1 MAASTERLQSVL
13 EPVIAALGCSIWGI
27 EFEALG
33 RRSVLRIYIDREEG
47 IGIEDCERV
56 SHSVSDIL
64 DVEELINGAFTLE
77 VSSPGLDRVLF
88 TDAQYRGAIGSQVD
102 VRLRAPQE
110 GRRRWMGRLEAVY
123 EEDIVL
129 VLDDRE
135 EPIRL
140 RFEDI
145 GKTRIV
151 PQFDD

>member
-13 EPVIAALGCSIWGI
+13 EPVIAALGCSVWGI

-64 DVEELINGAFTLE
+64 DVEDLINGAFTLE

-88 TDAQYRGAIGSQVD
+88 TDVQYRDAVGLQVD

-110 GRRRWMGRLEAVY
+110 GRRRWLGRLESVR
-123 EEDIVL
+123 EEEIVL
-129 VLDDRE
+129 VLADRE
-135 EPIRL
+135 EPIWL

-151 PQFDD
+151 PQFDA